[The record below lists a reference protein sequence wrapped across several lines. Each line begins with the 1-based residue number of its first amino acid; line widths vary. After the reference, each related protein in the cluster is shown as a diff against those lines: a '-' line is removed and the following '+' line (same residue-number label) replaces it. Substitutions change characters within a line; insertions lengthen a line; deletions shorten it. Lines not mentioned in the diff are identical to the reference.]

1 MSAPCAPD
9 APCAAD
15 APAAPAIRRLVPGD
29 GIYPRSLLLLAKPP
43 KALYALGDVALLAR
57 PLVAII
63 GSRTPTSYGCRVAYE
78 AGQAAARAGLVVVS
92 GMARG
97 LDSRAH
103 RGALDAGGGSIAVL
117 GSGVDVA
124 YPRSN
129 RDLHLDLQAR
139 GLLLSEQE
147 PGSSPHEGSF
157 PLRNRII
164 AGLAQALLVVEGK
177 ELGGTTNTAKQV
189 HALHKPILAV
199 PGRIDDPVA
208 EGPNKWIRDGATPY
222 LGPQDLLQPFG
233 LHWQG
238 VVDAERKADA
248 VQLDALLGESQDLLA
263 AEAQVFDVLGAE
275 PVHVDAIAART
286 RLDAG
291 TLLAALSSLELKG
304 LAVQLPGKHFRL
316 AA

>member
-1 MSAPCAPD
+1 VT
-9 APCAAD
+9 
-15 APAAPAIRRLVPGD
+15 APAATQAARPAAATGIRRFTPD
-29 GIYPRSLLLLAKPP
+29 DAIYPKSLLLLDNPP
-43 KALYALGDVALLAR
+43 KALYALGDVSLLAR

-63 GSRTPTSYGCRVAYE
+63 GSRTPTAYGCRVAYE

-97 LDSRAH
+97 LDTRAH

-129 RDLHLDLQAR
+129 SDLHLDLQAR

-147 PGSSPHEGSF
+147 PGSSPHPGSF

-177 ELGGTTNTAKQV
+177 ALGGTTNTAKQV
-189 HALHKPILAV
+189 HALHKPVLAV
-199 PGRIDDPVA
+199 PGRIDDAVA
-208 EGPNKWIRDGATPY
+208 EGPNQWIRDGATPY
-222 LGPQDLLQPFG
+222 LGPQDLLEPFG

-238 VVDAERKADA
+238 VVDAERRADA
-248 VQLDALLGESQDLLA
+248 VQLDALLADSRDLLA
-263 AEAQVFDVLGAE
+263 AEAQVFDALRAE
-275 PVHVDAIAART
+275 PIHVDAIAART

>member
-1 MSAPCAPD
+1 MTAPD
-9 APCAAD
+9 APPAGRAAAAEIRRFTPAD
-15 APAAPAIRRLVPGD
+15 AL
-29 GIYPRSLLLLAKPP
+29 YPKSLLVLEDPP
-43 KALYALGDVALLAR
+43 QALYALGDCSLLAR

-63 GSRTPTSYGCRVAYE
+63 GSRTPTAYGSRVAYE
-78 AGQAAARAGLVVVS
+78 AAQAAARAGLVVVS

-117 GSGVDVA
+117 GSGVDVP
-124 YPRSN
+124 YPLSN
-129 RDLHLDLQAR
+129 RELYLDLRSR
-139 GLLLSEQE
+139 GLLLSEQQ
-147 PGSSPHEGSF
+147 PGTRPHQGSF

-164 AGLAQALLVVEGK
+164 AGLAQCLLVVEGRHH
-177 ELGGTTNTAKQV
+177 GGTTNTARHV
-189 HALHKPILAV
+189 HDLHKPILAV

-208 EGPNKWIRDGATPY
+208 EGPNGWIRDGATPY
-222 LGPQDLLQPFG
+222 LGPEDLLEPFG

-238 VVDAERKADA
+238 VVEAERRADA
-248 VQLDALLGESQDLLA
+248 VQLDALLDGNRDLLA
-263 AEAQVFDVLGAE
+263 AEALVFDALRAE
-275 PVHVDAIAART
+275 PVHVDTIAAKT